1 MTATNPQ
8 PPDRCP
14 ACGKD
19 NRCEM
24 ARGKSQCWCF
34 EMSVSP
40 NVINN
45 LSEEDVGVAC
55 LCSASGVTPSPC
67 VRECELDPG
76 HADLPG
82 CLRTMQEIQ
91 RWSSRGAN
99 ERRDVF
105 RRIQVRRVSIDDH
118 PLIFEERSP

>member
-55 LCSASGVTPSPC
+55 LCSNCASGVTPSPC
-67 VRECELDPG
+67 VRECELDPVTQICRVVCAPCRRSRDG
-76 HADLPG
+76 AAAE
-82 CLRTMQEIQ
+82 RT
-91 RWSSRGAN
+91 RGVTYSD
-99 ERRDVF
+99 EF
-105 RRIQVRRVSIDDH
+105 KSG
-118 PLIFEERSP
+118 ESPSMTTL